1 MTLKNLML
9 SFQICRQLQ
18 QMHTM
23 SCSSARAMHTV
34 VALLCQVV
42 LSRSVSALLITEM
55 VESEIQQKV
64 LECKWGL
71 GWTSSSLSKDIE
83 DFSSLGRLLKIRP

>member
-1 MTLKNLML
+1 
-9 SFQICRQLQ
+9 
-18 QMHTM
+18 
-23 SCSSARAMHTV
+23 
-34 VALLCQVV
+34 
-42 LSRSVSALLITEM
+42 M